1 MRALWL
7 FLSTGCAAFTVN
19 PLRLPSLDLAPSPC
33 ALSAVF
39 PSAAFEKPLLPSLS
53 GARATTVPAVES
65 VTMSMPRYSEVA
77 AELQAV
83 AAEWG
88 LKVTLATSGANLEII
103 AYGTKQRLEL
113 FMRRAMATIA
123 AHAPVEVTIAMGAA

>member
-1 MRALWL
+1 
-7 FLSTGCAAFTVN
+7 
-19 PLRLPSLDLAPSPC
+19 
-33 ALSAVF
+33 
-39 PSAAFEKPLLPSLS
+39 
-53 GARATTVPAVES
+53 
-65 VTMSMPRYSEVA
+65 MSMPRYSEVA

-88 LKVTLATSGANLEII
+88 LKVTLATSGANLQII